1 MSHIMSLV
9 KALMKLNNAAKL
21 GCAILRRTILR
32 PVLRQATIWLSTYE
46 MAKRFFKIKAFIDT
60 TNAEL
65 AVLMPTPLEEVRPT
79 SAMKELKQCEHV
91 SKKLQSENG

>member
-21 GCAILRRTILR
+21 GRRTILR
-32 PVLRQATIWLSTYE
+32 PVLRQATRWLSTYE

-65 AVLMPTPLEEVRPT
+65 AVLMPTPLEEVSPT